1 MPSPIFNI
9 KSYYL
14 HNLLNDIE
22 TGIIALPELQRPFVW
37 NNTKVRDLFDS
48 LYKGLPIGYLLLWE
62 VATAEKYKNIG
73 YGVDKKRDPRFL
85 VIDGQ
90 QRLTSLYAVIKN
102 QEVYDEKF
110 RTRKVKVSFNPF
122 EAKFEIFN
130 AAIAKDVNWIPDISE
145 LFQTTSSHSFINS
158 FINKIRT
165 KKELSQENED
175 LVSNNISKLYGITAY
190 PFSVLELSPELDVEQ
205 VADVFVRINSRG
217 EPLNQSDFILTLMS
231 VYWDE
236 GRKEL
241 ETFCENAKKM
251 PEDNKPSSFNH
262 ITTPI
267 PAQILRTIVG
277 YAFLRGRLKYAYLTL
292 QGKDLE
298 ERHSGLKDELR
309 ELNFKK
315 LKEAQALT
323 LDLTNWHNFIKIIKS
338 AGFVNPWLISSKTAY
353 FVTYAIYLLG
363 KKYNLDYRTLEKIVR
378 KWFVFSILT
387 QRYTGSPESQIEQDL
402 SLFKKGD
409 TALAET
415 LEKIINTQI
424 TPDYWDITLPQ
435 TLNSSSTT
443 NNVYLV
449 YLASLIFSD
458 TRVFLSD
465 IKVKDVLSAEGV
477 NYKKSPVDIHHLFPK
492 NYLRKIGLTS
502 VKDTN
507 QVANYVYLEYKDN
520 IKISDKKPSEYWK
533 EMSTNGYLGDS
544 EINKILQMQGIPE
557 NFYELEYSD
566 FLKQRRSLMTKM
578 VQSYFNKL

>member
-1 MPSPIFNI
+1 MSNPIFNI

-62 VATAEKYKNIG
+62 VATAEKYKSIG

-110 RTRKVKVSFNPF
+110 RTRKIRVSFNPL
-122 EAKFEIFN
+122 ESKFEIYN
-130 AAIAKDVNWIPDISE
+130 AAIVKDVNWIPDIGE

-158 FINKIRT
+158 YINKI
-165 KKELSQENED
+165 KEKRELPKEDED
-175 LVSNNISKLYGITAY
+175 LISNNISRLNGITSY
-190 PFSVLELSPELDVEQ
+190 PFSVLELSPDLDVEQ

-217 EPLNQSDFILTLMS
+217 QPLSQSDFILTLMS
-231 VYWDE
+231 VYWEE

-298 ERHSGLKDELR
+298 DRYSGIKDELR
-309 ELNFKK
+309 KQNFQKMK
-315 LKEAQALT
+315 DAQGIT

-363 KKYNLDYRTLEKIVR
+363 KKHNLDYQPLEKIVR
-378 KWFVFSILT
+378 KWFVFSVLT

-402 SLFKKGD
+402 ALFKKRD
-409 TALAET
+409 IDFIKS
-415 LEKIINTQI
+415 LEEIISSQI
-424 TPDYWDITLPQ
+424 TSDYWSITLPQ
-435 TLNSSSTT
+435 SLNSSSTT

-449 YLASLIFSD
+449 YLASLIFNN

-465 IKVKDVLSAEGV
+465 IRIKDVLPAEGV

-492 NYLRKIGLTS
+492 SYLRKIGLTS

-507 QVANYVYLEYKDN
+507 QVANYAYLEYKDN
-520 IKISDKKPSEYWK
+520 IKISDKKPSKYWK
-533 EMSTNGYLGDS
+533 EITSSQHLAKSDISKM
-544 EINKILQMQGIPE
+544 LQSQSIPE
-557 NFYELEYSD
+557 NFYELNYPD
-566 FLKQRRSLMTKM
+566 FLKQRRSLMAKAI
-578 VQSYFNKL
+578 QSYFRRL

>member
-1 MPSPIFNI
+1 MSSPIFNI

-62 VATAEKYKNIG
+62 VATEEKYKNIG
-73 YGVDKKRDPRFL
+73 YRVDKKRDPRFL

-110 RTRKVKVSFNPF
+110 RTRKIKVSFNPF

-130 AAIAKDVNWIPDISE
+130 AAIAKDINWIPDISE
-145 LFQTTSSHSFINS
+145 LFQTTSSHNFINS
-158 FINKIRT
+158 FINKIKQKR
-165 KKELSQENED
+165 ELSQENED
-175 LVSNNISKLYGITAY
+175 KVSNNISRLYGITGY

-217 EPLNQSDFILTLMS
+217 ESLNQSDFILTLMS

-277 YAFLRGRLKYAYLTL
+277 YAFFRGRLKYAYLTL

-298 ERHSGLKDELR
+298 DRHSGLKDDLR
-309 ELNFKK
+309 EQNFQK
-315 LKEAQALT
+315 LKEAQALA
-323 LDLTNWHNFIKIIKS
+323 LDLTNWHDFIKTIKS
-338 AGFVNPWLISSKTAY
+338 AGFVNPWLISSKTAF

-363 KKYNLDYRTLEKIVR
+363 RKHNLDYRALEKIVR
-378 KWFVFSILT
+378 KWFVFSVLT

-402 SLFKKGD
+402 ALFKKGD
-409 TALAET
+409 VSIAEALDE
-415 LEKIINTQI
+415 IINTQI
-424 TPDYWDITLPQ
+424 TPDYWGITLPQ
-435 TLNSSSTT
+435 SLDSSSTT

-449 YLASLIFSD
+449 YLANLIFND
-458 TRVFLSD
+458 TKVFLSD

-477 NYKKSPVDIHHLFPK
+477 NYKKSPVDIHHVFPK
-492 NYLRKIGLTS
+492 NYLHKIGLTS

-507 QVANYVYLEYKDN
+507 QVANFVYLEYKDN
-520 IKISDKKPSEYWK
+520 IKISDKKPADYWK
-533 EMSTNGYLGDS
+533 DILANCYIKDSEMS
-544 EINKILQMQGIPE
+544 KMFQMQAIPE
-557 NFYELEYSD
+557 NFYELEYPD
-566 FLKQRRSLMTKM
+566 FLKKRRILMVKAI
-578 VQSYFNKL
+578 QNYFRKL